1 MRASSPAATLGHKVE
16 SVGVLKIAAATI
28 YAFATLGT
36 PAAHAQ
42 STQPSLTIGGV
53 TYTRCA
59 SENQTCSFTGSAKV
73 AYGTALKYTVNG
85 PFTNSVSCSNK
96 VVSATDPA
104 PGYPKACWYAAA
116 TSTPTATSKAG
127 TSGTT
132 TSGKTTS
139 TTGATSTTNTGTA
152 PKGMTAAAEL
162 ANAITCSGVTV
173 TAGGTPNGLIAAD
186 TPSADKT
193 RMFAQGSAFNV
204 SFVTN
209 APSAD
214 TVNWSVQDYLGNIR
228 GSGSFAVPAGA
239 QTANLSCTSA
249 ASGYFAVTA
258 TLAQAGGTLPRAG
271 TRPMGISSFGI
282 LPNVTGVLPAVTFA
296 HPDQH
301 RFGMQGFNSNAAM
314 LGALGV
320 GQTIDGRQMSALD
333 PVAATWTP
341 GSTYVSG
348 LYRSGQ
354 NMRLVRL
361 DGIPG
366 WMSPTGAATSAY
378 APVASQ
384 MGTFQTFM
392 SAVGTDTETIRKTYA
407 PTLQHNYYQVTWEPS
422 FHWQDSA
429 QNFVAMYAAAF
440 KGLHATDPNALVM
453 GPTQGMPQLTTAS
466 FSTYPTLAQ
475 YIDGVATHGYW
486 GGYNNPKH
494 PPEQYDTDPK
504 ASNVALALDH
514 QMQALRA
521 TMQAAK
527 PNMKLWSTEL
537 GVSYD
542 EGSTY
547 SATFPTGN
555 QLFAQAAVAVRGH
568 LTILGEGAQVSYF
581 FYGPDYPSE
590 VGFGTFFDNDN
601 LQGSYSATNMSPK
614 PEALAFAALTRV
626 IDGTQTLGRLNNLPS
641 MIYGYAFQQLN
652 NGKVVT
658 ALWTHNNSQWP
669 INGAYSQT
677 YSTSYPLT
685 VDAAGT
691 SGNVTV
697 LDLMGNATT
706 VPYTNGVA
714 NVTLTES
721 PIYVVSSN
729 ASVMQAHVTA
739 PVGYTGQ

>member
-1 MRASSPAATLGHKVE
+1 MRTSTLSHKFQ
-16 SVGVLKIAAATI
+16 STGVLNVSAAAI
-28 YAFATLGT
+28 YAFAVLSQ

-42 STQPSLTIGGV
+42 STQTS
-53 TYTRCA
+53 
-59 SENQTCSFTGSAKV
+59 GS
-73 AYGTALKYTVNG
+73 
-85 PFTNSVSCSNK
+85 
-96 VVSATDPA
+96 
-104 PGYPKACWYAAA
+104 
-116 TSTPTATSKAG
+116 
-127 TSGTT
+127 SGTT
-132 TSGKTTS
+132 TPTTS
-139 TTGATSTTNTGTA
+139 ATSTTNTGTA
-152 PKGMTAAAEL
+152 PKSMAAAAAS

-173 TAGGTPNGLIAAD
+173 TAGGTPNGLITAD

-193 RMFAQGSAFNV
+193 RMFAQGSTFNV

-209 APSAD
+209 APAAD

-228 GSGSFAVPAGA
+228 GSGSFTVPAGA
-239 QTANLSCTSA
+239 QTAKLSCSSV

-271 TRPMGISSFGI
+271 TRPMGIASFGI
-282 LPNVTGVLPAVTFA
+282 LPNVAAVLPAVTFA

-301 RFGMQGFNSNAAM
+301 RFGMQGFNGNCAM
-314 LGALGV
+314 LAALGV
-320 GQTIDGRQMSALD
+320 GQTIDGRQMSELD
-333 PVAATWTP
+333 RTGPTWTP
-341 GSTYVSG
+341 GSTYVSST
-348 LYRSGQ
+348 YRSGQ
-354 NMRLVRL
+354 IMRLVRL
-361 DGIPG
+361 EGIPG
-366 WMSPTGAATSAY
+366 WMSPTGAATIAY

-384 MGTFQTFM
+384 MSAFQKFM
-392 SAVGTDTETIRKTYA
+392 SDVGTDTETIRKAYA
-407 PTLQHNYYQVTWEPS
+407 PTLQHNYYQVTWEPAL
-422 FHWQDSA
+422 HWQDTA
-429 QNFVAMYAAAF
+429 ANFVAMYAAVYN
-440 KGLHATDPNALVM
+440 GIHATDPNALVM
-453 GPTQGMPQLTTAS
+453 GTTDFPAS
-466 FSTYPTLAQ
+466 DGTHNTADAFTNFPGLAK
-475 YIDGVATHGYW
+475 YIDGVSTHAYW

-494 PPEQYDTDPK
+494 PPEQFDTDPNP
-504 ASNVALALDH
+504 ANAALALDH
-514 QMQALRA
+514 QMQKLRA
-521 TMQAAK
+521 RMQAVK

-542 EGSTY
+542 EGSSY
-547 SATFPTGN
+547 GPNFPTGN
-555 QLFAQAAVAVRGH
+555 QLYAQAAIAVRAH
-568 LTILGEGAQVSYF
+568 LTVLGEGAQVTYF
-581 FYGPDYPSE
+581 FYGADYPRE

-601 LQGSYSATNMSPK
+601 LQGALDATNLSPK

-626 IDGTQTLGRLNNLPS
+626 IDGTQTLGRLKNLPS
-641 MIYGYAFQQLN
+641 MVYGYAFQQLN

-706 VPYTNGVA
+706 VPYSNGVA

-729 ASVMQAHVTA
+729 ASVMQSHVTA